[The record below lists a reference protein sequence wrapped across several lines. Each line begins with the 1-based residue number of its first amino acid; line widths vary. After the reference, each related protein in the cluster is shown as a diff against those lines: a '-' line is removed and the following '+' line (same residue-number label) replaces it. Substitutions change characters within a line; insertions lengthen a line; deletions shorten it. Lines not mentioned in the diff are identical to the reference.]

1 MRHWAE
7 SVVVISDAVKIL
19 PMHVLSLH
27 YQPDFTFVKF
37 SPFSLNLVMK
47 TTAENIFIT
56 AEKGRVAR
64 AKGEGERENECTTED
79 KSRRRRDKKALW
91 ALNYG
96 SGEGGGDEK
105 GRRRG
110 GEKRAMYV

>member
-1 MRHWAE
+1 MWHNAHR
-7 SVVVISDAVKIL
+7 
-19 PMHVLSLH
+19 VLVSRPLS
-27 YQPDFTFVKF
+27 Y
-37 SPFSLNLVMK
+37 M
-47 TTAENIFIT
+47 FIT
-56 AEKGRVAR
+56 AEKGRVAS
-64 AKGEGERENECTTED
+64 AKGEGEKENECTTED